1 MQAAHTQN
9 ISYYNEIANSYDA
22 ILDKELSNE
31 AIRRRVGDRFREVV
45 PTGTVLDFGGGTGRD
60 LEWLM
65 VHGYQVIFCEP
76 SAGMREQAIRQWPQ
90 PSFPQSGQE
99 GKPPQGIVRFLS
111 GDETDFT
118 RWQKDLPV
126 LVPVDGILANFA
138 VINCIPDIGLLF
150 NNLAGVLK
158 PGGHLIALI
167 LRPKWTQVLRT
178 LVSRQPVTLRVRYKE
193 HEQTVFIHTRKS
205 INEAAAPYFNFSRYG
220 SLRGSVFSLIE
231 LTRK

>member
-9 ISYYNEIANSYDA
+9 ISYYNEIADSYDA

-31 AIRRRVGDRFREVV
+31 SIRRRVGDRFREAV
-45 PTGTVLDFGGGTGRD
+45 PMGTVLDFGGGTGRD

-76 SAGMREQAIRQWPQ
+76 SAGMREQAIRQERKSPR
-90 PSFPQSGQE
+90 GR
-99 GKPPQGIVRFLS
+99 VRFLS
-111 GDETDFT
+111 GKETDFT
-118 RWQKDLPV
+118 RWQKDLP
-126 LVPVDGILANFA
+126 LFLPVDGILANFA

-158 PGGHLIALI
+158 PGGHFIALI

-178 LVSRQPVTLRVRYKE
+178 LVSRTPVTLRVRYKQ
-193 HEQTVFIHTRKS
+193 HQQTVFIHTRKS
-205 INEAAAPYFNFSRYG
+205 INEAAAPYFNFSRYR
-220 SLRGSVFSLIE
+220 SLQGSVFSLIE